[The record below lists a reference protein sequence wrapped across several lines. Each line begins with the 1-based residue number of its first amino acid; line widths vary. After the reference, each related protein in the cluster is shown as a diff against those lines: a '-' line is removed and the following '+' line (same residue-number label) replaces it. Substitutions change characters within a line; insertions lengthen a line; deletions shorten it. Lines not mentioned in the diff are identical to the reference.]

1 MSTWIKFKL
10 IDRPYYTKSGALIN
24 RSLSTNTYGISDIR
38 GGGKLWPDLSKVKVL
53 KRYRKDDILYV
64 LIDESVLPEESK
76 EIEDLLTS
84 ETIEFDASPTT
95 VSSGEFYPKEMDE
108 ETVRIAILDLF
119 GIDITESGVTK

>member
-1 MSTWIKFKL
+1 MATWIKFKL

-24 RSLSTNTYGISDIR
+24 RPLSTNTYGISDIR

-108 ETVRIAILDLF
+108 ETVRTTILDLF